1 MTNSQALAIF
11 CKTPD
16 KGFVKTR
23 LAEDIGDQKALEVY
37 LKLLKITD
45 EKTKTFS
52 ASRHLYLTSSVDE
65 NLDEMLASLQRHN
78 VFNIDET
85 HVCLQY
91 GEDLGQRMHLA
102 FNHLLENHQSVV
114 LIGCDLP
121 DLNSELL
128 DRAFQMLQSNDL
140 VLGPSC
146 DGGYYLIGIKKNHP
160 ELFQQISWS
169 TEKVLTQTIKRARQL
184 SLKFHLLE
192 ELRDIDTLDDLISSN
207 LN

>member
-52 ASRHLYLTSSVDE
+52 ASRHLYLTSSVVE

-85 HVCLQY
+85 HFWLQH

-121 DLNSELL
+121 DLNSELI

>member
-85 HVCLQY
+85 NVWLQY
-91 GEDLGQRMHLA
+91 GKDLGQRMHLA

-121 DLNSELL
+121 DLNSELI

>member
-85 HVCLQY
+85 HVWLQY

-121 DLNSELL
+121 GLNSKLI

-207 LN
+207 FN

>member
-85 HVCLQY
+85 HVWLQY

-121 DLNSELL
+121 DLNSELI

-169 TEKVLTQTIKRARQL
+169 
-184 SLKFHLLE
+184 LK
-192 ELRDIDTLDDLISSN
+192 
-207 LN
+207 

>member
-78 VFNIDET
+78 VFNITET
-85 HVCLQY
+85 HVWLQY
-91 GEDLGQRMHLA
+91 GKDLGQRMHLA

-121 DLNSELL
+121 DLNSELI

-184 SLKFHLLE
+184 SLKFQLLE

-207 LN
+207 FN